1 MALQHPPAPV
11 PQPTPQGFLPTV
23 ATGLTDKDR
32 KRIKDALDRNVSANT
47 RTMYASAWRSF
58 EKRVQAR
65 GVPSLPAPPE
75 LIAAYLLEL
84 AEERQLQ
91 VS

>member
-1 MALQHPPAPV
+1 M
-11 PQPTPQGFLPTV
+11 

-32 KRIKDALDRNVSANT
+32 KRIKDALDRSVSANT

-91 VS
+91 GS